1 VTTVVVG
8 GGIFGQVIAWRLAL
22 RGERVR
28 LVEPVAPG
36 HAGSQS
42 GDRSRIVR
50 ALYGERRFAEAG
62 HASLALWDA
71 WGRELGVPLVDR
83 LGVLYLERDADTE
96 GDRAFAQ
103 FISDGRR
110 HLAALGAEAIELTPS
125 EVVARHPAI
134 NPRGLVR
141 GVFEPAAGLG
151 RAALATRTIARAA
164 LATGNVEPIRGEATR
179 VLMRSGRAVGVEI
192 CATKNTLL
200 VEGDRVVLAAGLAG
214 ARLVEALTGHELGV
228 RPIPHFAAYWDVP
241 LPGAALLARE
251 HLPVWAE
258 LGAGLYGFPD
268 DGEAGFK
275 VAWHEPLR
283 SGDARAEPTSDE
295 LEALRRAAAVRFPA
309 LAEATLRG
317 TFRCTYDA
325 TSDERFLV
333 GPVPEVGGLTL
344 VAGLSGHGYKHAPAV
359 GEAVALALLGQAA
372 EAPIDLAP
380 HAFAIEPGPPA

>member
-1 VTTVVVG
+1 MTTVVVG
-8 GGIFGQVIAWRLAL
+8 GGIFGQVVAWRLAL

-28 LVEPVAPG
+28 LVEPIAPG

-62 HASLALWDA
+62 NASLALWEA
-71 WGRELGVPLVDR
+71 WGHELGVPFVDR
-83 LGVLYLERDADTE
+83 LGVLYLEREPETE

-103 FISDGRR
+103 FVSDGRR
-110 HLAALGAEAIELTPS
+110 HLAALGAETVELTPAAIA
-125 EVVARHPAI
+125 ARHPAI
-134 NPRGLVR
+134 DPRGLVR

-151 RAALATRTIARAA
+151 RASLAARTIAREG

-179 VLMRSGRAVGVEI
+179 VLVRSGKAVGVAI
-192 CATKNTLL
+192 GAASNTIP

-214 ARLVEALTGHELGV
+214 ARLVEALTGQELGV

-251 HLPVWAE
+251 RLPVWAE

-283 SGDARAEPTSDE
+283 SGDARAEPTPGE
-295 LEALRRAAAVRFPA
+295 LEALRRAASVRFPA
-309 LAEATLRG
+309 LAEATLRA

-333 GPVPEVGGLTL
+333 GPVPEVDGLTL
-344 VAGLSGHGYKHAPAV
+344 VAGLSGHGYKHAPAI
-359 GEAVALALLGQAA
+359 GEAVALTLLGRAS
-372 EAPIDLAP
+372 EAPIDLAA
-380 HAFAIEPGPPA
+380 HAVTVEPGPPA

>member
-8 GGIFGQVIAWRLAL
+8 GGIFGQVVAWRLAL

-62 HASLALWDA
+62 HASLALWDE
-71 WGRELGVPLVDR
+71 WSEELGVPLVDR

-103 FISDGRR
+103 FVTAGMS
-110 HLAALGAEAIELTPS
+110 HLAALGAEAIELTPA

-134 NPRGLVR
+134 DPRGLVR

-151 RAALATRTIARAA
+151 RASLATRTIARAA
-164 LATGNVEPIRGEATR
+164 LATRNVEPIRGEATR
-179 VLMRSGRAVGVEI
+179 VLVRSGQASGVEI
-192 CATKNTLL
+192 RTGQNTLL
-200 VEGDRVVLAAGLAG
+200 AEGDRVVLAAGLTG
-214 ARLVEALTGHELGV
+214 ARLVEALTGRELGV

-241 LPGAALLARE
+241 LPGATRLLRDR
-251 HLPVWAE
+251 LPVWAE

-283 SGDARAEPTSDE
+283 SSDARAEPTSDE
-295 LEALRRAAAVRFPA
+295 VEALRRVAAVRFPA
-309 LAEATLRG
+309 LEEATLR
-317 TFRCTYDA
+317 TTSRCTYDA
-325 TSDERFLV
+325 TTDERFLV
-333 GPVPEVGGLTL
+333 GPVPDIDGLTL
-344 VAGLSGHGYKHAPAV
+344 VAGLSGHGYKHAPAI
-359 GEAVALALLGQAA
+359 GEALALTLLGRASQ
-372 EAPIDLAP
+372 APIDLAP
-380 HAFAIEPGPPA
+380 HAFSGHARPPA